1 MLVSLQ
7 RVKWYIWFLVSYV
20 VRNPLKKREKTLP
33 LFGKHVIK
41 KLSYAQVWLLF
52 REVFFP
58 NATLTDQSSFKK
70 LIWGMSR
77 YHKQFLVNKMMYS
90 NQPRWHA
97 FVNELS
103 VLFSYSP
110 TLPRTGGIVVMDVS
124 FFSFFFFFKVKDQ
137 QEAEKKKVTSMD
149 IQATIEVYIELL
161 SPLNP
166 YIIMHILPT
175 VHCTFPMVLTR
186 RNRLTIT
193 RFLGLR
199 SFSLFSWP

>member
-1 MLVSLQ
+1 MSVSLKH
-7 RVKWYIWFLVSYV
+7 VKWYIWSLVSYV
-20 VRNPLKKREKTLP
+20 VRNPLKKKGKDASFIREARDK
-33 LFGKHVIK
+33 K

-110 TLPRTGGIVVMDVS
+110 TVPRTGGIVVMDVS
-124 FFSFFFFFKVKDQ
+124 FFSFF
-137 QEAEKKKVTSMD
+137 
-149 IQATIEVYIELL
+149 
-161 SPLNP
+161 
-166 YIIMHILPT
+166 
-175 VHCTFPMVLTR
+175 
-186 RNRLTIT
+186 
-193 RFLGLR
+193 
-199 SFSLFSWP
+199 

>member
-70 LIWGMSR
+70 LILGMSR

-110 TLPRTGGIVVMDVS
+110 TLPRTGGIVVMDVL
-124 FFSFFFFFKVKDQ
+124 FFFLFFFLRWKTNKRQRKRRLLPWIYKQ
-137 QEAEKKKVTSMD
+137 QS
-149 IQATIEVYIELL
+149 
-161 SPLNP
+161 
-166 YIIMHILPT
+166 
-175 VHCTFPMVLTR
+175 R
-186 RNRLTIT
+186 
-193 RFLGLR
+193 
-199 SFSLFSWP
+199 